1 MSPTALLLIVIIFGG
16 GYVFLIMPQRRAQ
29 RAQKEL
35 LNKLTPGTEVIT
47 TGGLHGTVTEI
58 EDGDTVLLEVAEDT
72 EVRIA
77 RSAIVRTITPAA
89 PAVTDP
95 RPTPRPPTTDS
106 HDTDA

>member
-1 MSPTALLLIVIIFGG
+1 MNATGLLLIVLIFGG

-58 EDGDTVLLEVAEDT
+58 EDDDTVLLEVAEDT
-72 EVRIA
+72 EVRVA
-77 RSAIVRTITPAA
+77 RSAIVRTVTPAGPAA
-89 PAVTDP
+89 PTEAESDAAETD
-95 RPTPRPPTTDS
+95 T
-106 HDTDA
+106 HNTDA

>member
-1 MSPTALLLIVIIFGG
+1 VSPTALLLIVIIFGG

-29 RAQKEL
+29 RAQKEM
-35 LNKLTPGTEVIT
+35 LNKLAPGTEVIT

-77 RSAIVRTITPAA
+77 RSAIVRTISPAGPSVTPDADA
-89 PAVTDP
+89 EPAE
-95 RPTPRPPTTDS
+95 TDS
-106 HDTDA
+106 HEPDA

>member
-1 MSPTALLLIVIIFGG
+1 MSSSALLLIIVIVGG

-29 RAQKEL
+29 KAQKEM
-35 LNKLTPGTEVIT
+35 LNKLAPGTEVIT

-77 RSAIVRTITPAA
+77 RSAIARTIPPAQ
-89 PAVTDP
+89 PAVTPEAD
-95 RPTPRPPTTDS
+95 TETAETDS
-106 HDTDA
+106 HEPDA

>member
-1 MSPTALLLIVIIFGG
+1 VSPTALLLIVIIFGG

-29 RAQKEL
+29 RAQKEM
-35 LNKLTPGTEVIT
+35 LNKLAPGTEVIT

-77 RSAIVRTITPAA
+77 RSAIVRTIAPAA
-89 PAVTDP
+89 PAL
-95 RPTPRPPTTDS
+95 RPDADAETAETDS
-106 HDTDA
+106 HEPDA